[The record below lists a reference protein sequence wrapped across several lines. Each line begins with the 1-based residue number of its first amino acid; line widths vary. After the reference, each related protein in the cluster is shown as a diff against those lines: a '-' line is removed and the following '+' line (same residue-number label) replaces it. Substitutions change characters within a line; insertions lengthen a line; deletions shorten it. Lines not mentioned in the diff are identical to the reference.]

1 MPTLDELE
9 ARLQTLLEVTLLKTL
24 PGYKAEDRVFQHLAA
39 AMHNNLK
46 EQEGDTYAPNV
57 YVLIAHPATL
67 TRWHSEPRLVNELAE
82 ALHTAG
88 EEAGFHFLTDPSV
101 TIAADTDLAADETHI
116 IASYNNE
123 NVSETR
129 GMPTESQVETPV
141 DSIPPDAF
149 LILGGT
155 KIIPLERSV
164 INIGRRLDNQV
175 VIDDPRV
182 SRTHAQIRVIKSR
195 FALFDLN
202 STGGTYVNGQSTSK
216 SILSPGDV
224 ISLAGVTLI
233 FGQDLPSGQGK
244 EKTTTVTRLTTSVD
258 HPIAVMAQTENTNEK
273 KAKKK

>member
-9 ARLQTLLEVTLLKTL
+9 ARLQTLLEVNLLKTL

-46 EQEGDTYAPNV
+46 EKEGNTYAPNV
-57 YVLIAHPATL
+57 YVIIAHPTTL
-67 TRWHSEPRLVNELAE
+67 TLWHSEPRLVNELAE

-88 EEAGFHFLTDPSV
+88 SEAGFHFLTDPLV
-101 TIAADTDLAADETHI
+101 TIAADTDMAADETHI
-116 IASYNNE
+116 IASFKYE

-129 GMPTESQVETPV
+129 GMPTESQAETPV

-155 KIIPLERSV
+155 KIIPLERPV

-175 VIDDPRV
+175 IIDDPRV

-202 STGGTYVNGQSTSK
+202 STGGTYINGQSTSK
-216 SILSPGDV
+216 SFLSPGDV

-233 FGQDLPSGQGK
+233 FGQDLPSGYGK
-244 EKTTTVTRLTTSVD
+244 EKTTTVTRSTALID
-258 HPIAVMAQTENTNEK
+258 HPIAVLAQTENTPK
-273 KAKKK
+273 MKAKN